1 MATETVQ
8 QPSHIEAPT
17 ADDLA
22 GLPRAQAELWRRLR
36 KDPVACMGGVIVL
49 LALLMAFIGP
59 LIAPHAPT
67 DQNLQVRMASVGT
80 EGYILGT
87 DQLGRDIFS
96 RILHGAR
103 QTMIIGF
110 LPLAASVVIG
120 VFLGLVAGYYGK
132 LFDMVSGRVF
142 DVLLAFPA
150 ILLAIGI
157 VASLGPGIA
166 NLMIAMVIVAF
177 PQNARIVRGLVLSL
191 KEQEYIEAARVVGA
205 SNARIMWRHILPNS
219 LAAIIIFTSLNLGR
233 MIIFASGLSFLGLG
247 PQPPTSEWGAML
259 AQGRDVLLLAPHVAT
274 IPGLA
279 IFAVVLGANLLGDGL
294 RDALDPRLRN
304 A

>member
-1 MATETVQ
+1 MV
-8 QPSHIEAPT
+8 
-17 ADDLA
+17 
-22 GLPRAQAELWRRLR
+22 
-36 KDPVACMGGVIVL
+36 
-49 LALLMAFIGP
+49 
-59 LIAPHAPT
+59 
-67 DQNLQVRMASVGT
+67 SVGAD
-80 EGYILGT
+80 GYILGT

-96 RILHGAR
+96 RLLHGAR
-103 QTMIIGF
+103 LSMVIAF
-110 LPLAASVVIG
+110 APLTASVIIG

-132 LFDMVSGRVF
+132 ALDMISGRIF

-157 VASLGPGIA
+157 VASLGPGVA

-191 KEQEYIEAARVVGA
+191 KEQDYVEAARVVGA

-233 MIIFASGLSFLGLG
+233 MIIFAAGLSFLGLG

-279 IFAVVLGANLLGDGL
+279 IFTVVLGANLLGDGL

-304 A
+304 T